1 MKRLACALALSSSV
15 AFAGAP
21 AAAQPTMPLEG
32 DAAFRATT
40 LTLSS
45 SGEARTAPDQ
55 ATISAG
61 VTTEAPTA
69 GEALAQ
75 NRSRMNAVVAAMR
88 AQGIA
93 ERDIQTSGLS
103 LNPQYIHAERQA
115 PRITGYQVSNQA
127 TVNVRDLSKLGPVVD
142 AVVRSG
148 ANQINGIG
156 FGLQNTDAASDD
168 ARRTALRN
176 LQRKAELYAQASGYR
191 IVRLVTLSESGG
203 YQPRPP
209 MPMFRGREMAMAASA
224 DSTNIQP
231 GEVEVRVD
239 VTAVY
244 ELAR

>member
-1 MKRLACALALSSSV
+1 MKRFASALAAAALLT
-15 AFAGAP
+15 AGAP
-21 AAAQPTMPLEG
+21 ALAQPAMPIEG
-32 DAAFRATT
+32 DVAFRSTT

-45 SGEARTAPDQ
+45 SGEARTSPDQ
-55 ATISAG
+55 ASISAG
-61 VTTEAPTA
+61 VTTEAATA

-75 NRSRMNAVVAAMR
+75 NRSRMNAVISAIR
-88 AQGIA
+88 ALGIA

-103 LNPQYIHAERQA
+103 LNPQYLHAERQA
-115 PRITGYQVSNQA
+115 PRITGYQVTNQA
-127 TVNVRDLSKLGPVVD
+127 TVNVRDLTRLGPVVD

-148 ANQINGIG
+148 ANQINGIS
-156 FGLQNTDAASDD
+156 FGLQNTDAASDE
-168 ARRTALRN
+168 ARRMAIRN
-176 LQRKAELYAQASGYR
+176 LQRKAELYAQTTGYR